1 MAGTLYQ
8 SMRMKP
14 LYIFSI
20 ALASFLL
27 FNSCSKDIF
36 KSYEERIEGTW
47 ELDDI
52 NRTGIGGD
60 RDDLPFR
67 DGSFVFTNN
76 GGLTY
81 TTGSGAVFKG
91 SWDMQRGPAA
101 DNGTPTSLQITAVN
115 FTTQE
120 IRSEYF
126 EQIQFTGTDK
136 FKAWVRQGW
145 QTYVYHF
152 KR

>member
-1 MAGTLYQ
+1 
-8 SMRMKP
+8 MKP

-20 ALASFLL
+20 ALSTLFL
-27 FNSCSKDIF
+27 FNSCSKEIL
-36 KSYEERIEGTW
+36 KPYEDRIVGTW
-47 ELDDI
+47 ELEDI

-60 RDDLPFR
+60 MDDLPFR

-81 TTGSGAVFKG
+81 TTGAGAVFKG
-91 SWDMQRGPAA
+91 SWDIQRGPAT
-101 DNGTPTSLQITAVN
+101 DNGTPKSLQITAVN

-126 EQIQFTGTDK
+126 EEIHFTGTNK
-136 FKAWVRQGW
+136 FKAYVRQGW
-145 QTYVYHF
+145 QTYVFHF
-152 KR
+152 ER